1 MTSTGYCATTL
12 VSSHITGA
20 SYYGTELE
28 WTLCFFCLFRA
39 RVHYSV
45 RNYILIVVEI
55 TRRRQS
61 PWDRRTKMSR
71 SHIKTIKGRESVRC
85 DGSQTARTMRSN
97 QPFSH
102 FPHRKFRFLLSH
114 GERSVMR
121 SSLPF
126 HFFFAFFFQLG
137 ENIFPF
143 VQFQR
148 ICMYT
153 DKLKKKKKSS
163 NGIRF
168 IRTCLISLYFHSV
181 FESFS
186 FCISP
191 FSDSICLCLS
201 ICQFL
206 CLCPRLSVCRFHAE
220 SVLWREK

>member
-1 MTSTGYCATTL
+1 MNSVL
-12 VSSHITGA
+12 F
-20 SYYGTELE
+20 L
-28 WTLCFFCLFRA
+28 CLFRA

-61 PWDRRTKMSR
+61 PRDRRTKMSR

-85 DGSQTARTMRSN
+85 DSSQTARTMRSN

-114 GERSVMR
+114 GARSVMR

-137 ENIFPF
+137 ENIFILCSSNVSACTP
-143 VQFQR
+143 
-148 ICMYT
+148 
-153 DKLKKKKKSS
+153 KKKKKKK
-163 NGIRF
+163 GIRF
-168 IRTCLISLYFHSV
+168 IRTCLISLYFHLA

-191 FSDSICLCLS
+191 LSVSICLSLS

-206 CLCPRLSVCRFHAE
+206 CLCPRLSLSRGKCTME
-220 SVLWREK
+220 REMNLSFR